1 MTQSASQ
8 LPHDARSDA
17 DPLID
22 ALLAEFV
29 SSDASKRKQPPDLSA
44 SILAQLAAPGYGQ
57 PRDADDDADP
67 VIDTLLAEFLPADAK
82 QRLGPP
88 DLSATILQRLAD
100 SADSKRNEFAEDA
113 DPVVDTLL
121 TEFVPVNP
129 VKRKSPPNL
138 VAPILAQSP
147 VTPTSVAAEP
157 SSPSTPPIKASG
169 GGLSMG
175 RLVSILIAV
184 AACILAVVYLSG
196 PDEFQNDPADQSL
209 IVAEKVPDQPSS
221 SERSESPSSQSPQ
234 VASSETVDIA
244 DGLPDGGSDLP
255 RGIPLDSPR
264 IASSEDQ
271 ATDGQPD
278 PVPSAPS
285 AGQSPAVTLVAA
297 ETAATVRD
305 YWQTLGITP
314 TPDAAPAEVVAR
326 LNRRLGITLSDQAL
340 RDPQQLR
347 DLLAQSANAEQIS
360 KRWLALTTGSGIAV
374 MDRPENAG
382 LVSELSKSVSGQAK
396 LDVTLVSLI
405 DGSNQQSGQ
414 WYQAIGRRGSE
425 GIATHLAGISINADM
440 RCVRCHDSHI
450 GRSGTQDDYWSFVAL
465 VRNVVRRQDNRWVVA
480 AQPATPKPT
489 FYELLD
495 GRQRMAM
502 PKVSKYLLQSTDQMQ
517 DFQAW
522 TKTLVGSDVL
532 AGSMVDSLWQLVHG
546 RTLKPSPVDAF
557 APPVDGN
564 LDRLHRQLADD
575 LKANGF
581 DVARTLALIIAS
593 PMARRSVPEVLQGDA
608 MLTSSEQE
616 RKEALELVQAF
627 AAAVQT
633 PASSLNQRVEV
644 AMRRVGGRFTPDD
657 QGAILAQPI
666 DGRPRS
672 PKSLAE
678 LDAGNSATS
687 FLQQLSVDFPGDEA
701 PLPVSWL
708 RSIDDFDLQVQHL
721 VYLSG
726 RNRVTAEI
734 TAAAN
739 RLKEESKSRES
750 ALSRIWWILRNE

>member
-8 LPHDARSDA
+8 LPHEARSDA

-29 SSDASKRKQPPDLSA
+29 SSDASKRKQPPDLAA
-44 SILAQLAAPGYGQ
+44 SILAQLAAANHEQ
-57 PRDADDDADP
+57 PRDTDDDADP
-67 VIDTLLAEFLPADAK
+67 VVDTLLAEFLPSESK
-82 QRLGPP
+82 GRSCPP
-88 DLSATILQRLAD
+88 DLTATILQRLAE

-113 DPVVDTLL
+113 DPVVDALL

-129 VKRKSPPNL
+129 LKRKSPPDL

-147 VTPTSVAAEP
+147 VAPTSGAAKQ
-157 SSPSTPPIKASG
+157 SSPSLPPIKASG
-169 GGLSMG
+169 GGLSMA

-196 PDEFQNDPADQSL
+196 PDDLQNDPADQSL
-209 IVAEKVPDQPSS
+209 IVAENVPDQASPSELVESLSS
-221 SERSESPSSQSPQ
+221 SDSQ
-234 VASSETVDIA
+234 VASSDPVGNPAAISDSDAT
-244 DGLPDGGSDLP
+244 DLP
-255 RGIPLDSPR
+255 RGISLDSHEV
-264 IASSEDQ
+264 ASNTDSATED
-271 ATDGQPD
+271 APG
-278 PVPSAPS
+278 PVLPAPS
-285 AGQSPAVTLVAA
+285 EGESQAVTLVAT

-305 YWQTLGITP
+305 YWKTLGIQP
-314 TPDAAPAEVVAR
+314 TPDAAPAEIAAR
-326 LNRRLGITLSDQAL
+326 LNARLGIKLSEQAL

-347 DLLAQSANAEQIS
+347 DLLAESFNAEQIS

-382 LVSELSKSVSGQAK
+382 LVNELSKSVSGQAK

-425 GIATHLAGISINADM
+425 GIATHLANISINADM

-465 VRNVVRRQDNRWVVA
+465 VRNVVHRQDNRWVVA

-495 GRQRMAM
+495 GRQRMAV
-502 PKVSKYLLQSTDQMQ
+502 PKVSKYLLQSTEQME
-517 DFQAW
+517 DFQTW

-532 AGSMVDSLWQLVHG
+532 ADSLVDSLWQLVHG
-546 RTLKPSPVDAF
+546 RPLKPSPVDAF

-575 LKANGF
+575 LKANEF

-593 PMARRSVPEVLQGDA
+593 PMAHRSVPDVLQGDA

-633 PASSLNQRVEV
+633 PTSSLSQRVEV
-644 AMRRVGGRFTPDD
+644 AMRRVGGQFTPDD

-678 LDAGNSATS
+678 VDGGNASS

-701 PLPVSWL
+701 ALPVSWL

-726 RNRVTAEI
+726 RNRVTPEI

-739 RLKEESKSRES
+739 RLKEESRSRES

>member
-8 LPHDARSDA
+8 LPHEARSDA

-44 SILAQLAAPGYGQ
+44 SILAQLAAANHEQ
-57 PRDADDDADP
+57 PLDTDDDADP
-67 VIDTLLAEFLPADAK
+67 VVDTLLAEFLPGEDNA
-82 QRLGPP
+82 RSCPP
-88 DLSATILQRLAD
+88 DLTATILQRLAE

-113 DPVVDTLL
+113 DPVVDALL

-129 VKRKSPPNL
+129 LKRKSPPDL

-147 VTPTSVAAEP
+147 NAAKQ
-157 SSPSTPPIKASG
+157 SSPSLPPIKASG
-169 GGLSMG
+169 GGLSIG

-184 AACILAVVYLSG
+184 AACLLAVVYLSG
-196 PDEFQNDPADQSL
+196 PEDLQNDPDDQSL
-209 IVAEKVPDQPSS
+209 IVAENVPDQPSPSELVES
-221 SERSESPSSQSPQ
+221 SSSDDPR
-234 VASSETVDIA
+234 VAIVDPV
-244 DGLPDGGSDLP
+244 DNPPVMSDSGTPDLP
-255 RGIPLDSPR
+255 RGIPLDSHN
-264 IASSEDQ
+264 IASN
-271 ATDGQPD
+271 TDPSPETAPD
-278 PVPSAPS
+278 SVSPAPS
-285 AGQSPAVTLVAA
+285 TGESQAVTLVAA

-305 YWQTLGITP
+305 YWRTLGIQP
-314 TPDAAPAEVVAR
+314 TPDAAPAEIAAR
-326 LNRRLGITLSDQAL
+326 LNARLGIKLSEQAL

-347 DLLAQSANAEQIS
+347 ELLAEASNAEQIS
-360 KRWLALTTGSGIAV
+360 KRWLALTTGNGVAV

-382 LVSELSKSVSGQAK
+382 LVNELSKSVSGKAK

-425 GIATHLAGISINADM
+425 GIATHLASISINADM

-480 AQPATPKPT
+480 AQPATLKPT

-495 GRQRMAM
+495 GRQRMAV
-502 PKVSKYLLQSTDQMQ
+502 PKVSKYLLQSTEQME
-517 DFQAW
+517 DFQTW

-532 AGSMVDSLWQLVHG
+532 ADSLVDSLWQLVHG
-546 RTLKPSPVDAF
+546 RPLKPSPVDAF

-575 LKANGF
+575 LKANDF

-593 PMARRSVPEVLQGDA
+593 PMAHRSVPDVLQGDA

-633 PASSLNQRVEV
+633 PTSSLDQRVEV
-644 AMRRVGGRFTPDD
+644 AMRRVGGQFSPDD

-666 DGRPRS
+666 DGPRRS

-678 LDAGNSATS
+678 VDAGNASS

-701 PLPVSWL
+701 ALPVSWL
-708 RSIDDFDLQVQHL
+708 RSIDDFELQVQHL

-726 RNRVTAEI
+726 RNRVTPEI

-739 RLKEESKSRES
+739 RLKEESRSRES

>member
-1 MTQSASQ
+1 MTHSASQ
-8 LPHDARSDA
+8 LPHEARSDA

-44 SILAQLAAPGYGQ
+44 SILAQLAAADHGQ
-57 PRDADDDADP
+57 PRDADDEADP
-67 VIDTLLAEFLPADAK
+67 VVDTLLAEFLPSESK
-82 QRLGPP
+82 RRSCPP
-88 DLSATILQRLAD
+88 DLTATILQRLGE

-113 DPVVDTLL
+113 DPVVDALL

-129 VKRKSPPNL
+129 LKRKSPPDL
-138 VAPILAQSP
+138 VAPILAQ
-147 VTPTSVAAEP
+147 TGTAAEQ
-157 SSPSTPPIKASG
+157 SSPSLPPITASG

-184 AACILAVVYLSG
+184 AACILAVAYLSG
-196 PDEFQNDPADQSL
+196 PNNLQNKPADQSL
-209 IVAEKVPDQPSS
+209 VVAENVPDQPSP
-221 SERSESPSSQSPQ
+221 SERIESPSSNDSQ
-234 VASSETVDIA
+234 VAISDPVDDPPVTSDSGTA
-244 DGLPDGGSDLP
+244 DLP
-255 RGIPLDSPR
+255 RGISLDSTDV
-264 IASSEDQ
+264 ASNADSSAD
-271 ATDGQPD
+271 DVPD
-278 PVPSAPS
+278 PVSPAPS
-285 AGQSPAVTLVAA
+285 KGESQAVTLVAA

-305 YWQTLGITP
+305 YWQTLGIQP
-314 TPDAAPAEVVAR
+314 TPDAAPAEIADR
-326 LNRRLGITLSDQAL
+326 LNARLGISLSEQAL

-347 DLLAQSANAEQIS
+347 DLLAESSNAEQIS

-382 LVSELSKSVSGQAK
+382 LVDELSKSVSGQAK

-405 DGSNQQSGQ
+405 DGSSQQSGQ

-425 GIATHLAGISINADM
+425 GIATHLANISINADM

-480 AQPATPKPT
+480 AQPAQPKPT

-495 GRQRMAM
+495 GRQRMAV
-502 PKVSKYLLQSTDQMQ
+502 PKVSKYLLQSTDQME
-517 DFQAW
+517 DFQTW

-532 AGSMVDSLWQLVHG
+532 ADSLVDSLWQLVHG
-546 RTLKPSPVDAF
+546 RPLKPSPVDAF

-575 LKANGF
+575 LKANQF

-608 MLTSSEQE
+608 LLTSSEQE
-616 RKEALELVQAF
+616 RKEALDLIQAF

-633 PASSLNQRVEV
+633 PSSSLKQRVEV
-644 AMRRVGGRFTPDD
+644 AMRRVGGQFNPDD

-672 PKSLAE
+672 PQSLGE
-678 LDAGNSATS
+678 LDGGNSATN
-687 FLQQLSVDFPGDEA
+687 FLQQLSVDFPGEDA
-701 PLPVSWL
+701 ALPVSWL

-726 RNRVTAEI
+726 RNRVTPEI

-739 RLKEESKSRES
+739 RLKEESSSRES
-750 ALSRIWWILRNE
+750 ALSRIWWILRE